1 MLTVD
6 SKISILK
13 LVGASYLDNR
23 RSQSSL
29 ICDCANQLV
38 RIGCSELLK
47 VVSKCCKQRYRCFD
61 FHETPKHNVMCCFV
75 RELTFDKVTIK
86 ISHWVL
92 QKPISFQDYFRGT

>member
-1 MLTVD
+1 MNCHQIPMNKLLTVNT
-6 SKISILK
+6 KISILK

-38 RIGCSELLK
+38 RIGCSELSK

-61 FHETPKHNVMCCFV
+61 FHETPKHNVMC
-75 RELTFDKVTIK
+75 
-86 ISHWVL
+86 
-92 QKPISFQDYFRGT
+92 FQDHFRET